1 MGAGKVI
8 AGLAALVVAAEGVA
22 SVAGNASSK
31 LLRPP
36 GIQSEQDFMA
46 RCIKCGKCIEACPYA
61 ALHAA
66 GITEGAAAGTPCIDA
81 RAQACRLCLDFPCIA
96 ACPTDALRDVT
107 KRSEAHMGYARIDE
121 EACIA
126 YKGYRCEVCFRVCPL
141 IDEAIT
147 IDFENR
153 ENDAIHAKFIPHIHK
168 AKCTGCGLC
177 VERCAVSVPYVP
189 IRIVT
194 LAEDGTRYGH
204 GQGAGQGAGTGSGN
218 GTGSGSG
225 SGNGNGEGKGN
236 GTGSGTGQGRGQA

>member
-8 AGLAALVVAAEGVA
+8 AGLAAALVAAEGVV
-22 SVAGNASSK
+22 SVVGNSSSK

-66 GITEGAAAGTPCIDA
+66 GFAEGAAAGTPFIDA
-81 RAQACRLCLDFPCIA
+81 RAQACRLCLDFPCVA
-96 ACPTDALRDVT
+96 ACPTDALRDVA
-107 KRSEAHMGYARIDE
+107 KRQDAHMGYARIDE

-126 YKGYRCEVCFRVCPL
+126 HKGYRCEVCYRVCPL

-147 IDFENR
+147 IDFQNR

-177 VERCAVSVPYVP
+177 VERCAVSEPYVP

-204 GQGAGQGAGTGSGN
+204 GNGKGSGN
-218 GTGSGSG
+218 GQGQNKT
-225 SGNGNGEGKGN
+225 NG
-236 GTGSGTGQGRGQA
+236 